1 MRAAWQLTR
10 SGLWARPAR
19 TALLCAA
26 VALSA
31 ALVTAVACALAS
43 VNHAVSVQLD
53 ARMGTAEARLIPA
66 GRGQSLTPEALET
79 VRAWPGVEFA
89 RPKAQSTISLVLQ
102 TELLEPA
109 QGGETYTP
117 QRELFRASAVLNG
130 LAADPENADNTGDA
144 GDASGLG
151 RLRLIAGRPPEKT
164 GEIVIDALLAQRLS
178 SDYNAKSKADN
189 AMVIGRA
196 RIAYLDRP
204 TPELPESAD
213 AATAER
219 LNRGVG
225 PRPGDTVNVVRFL
238 KRTIPLTVVG
248 ITEPPPL
255 GGRPQAYASLAT
267 SALVAGDDP
276 SLSEIEI
283 ELAAGLDAEAFDEA
297 HADRFAPGAILQT
310 TERITSGVEKNIS
323 SNRIAY
329 ILASSLAFLSAAFII
344 MTGLATGMAEQ
355 QRSLAV
361 LRCIGA
367 TRWQLA
373 GSQLLTGTTIGFVGA
388 VVGVPLG
395 LGMAWLLVTIF
406 ADRLPTGLTVP
417 PTTLS
422 ISVVGAIAAGLV
434 GALWPAWQAARL
446 TPLQGLAARA
456 TPTTRRSIVITT
468 LAALAGLAIMF
479 ASVLGPDTGQGVFW
493 AYATVG
499 LPMMFI
505 GYFLLSIPVALV
517 VARVLDPVLS
527 MVLRVP
533 PNLVRRT
540 VSATPYRFGFTAGAM
555 MAGLALMI
563 SIWTNGSSF
572 MNDWIARIQFPD
584 AFVSGLALTEEDQA
598 KVDALPFVQRT
609 CSVSMQPVKVDSF
622 GVRALQSYSTTFVA
636 FEPEPF
642 FAITNLEFIQ
652 GDPAYAQRRLIE
664 GGAVLVAREFL
675 VAQGLGAGDTFVC
688 RDAQGGEHEFEIV
701 GVVTS
706 PGLEL
711 VSKFF
716 NIGEEFIDQSLHA
729 VFGSRADLKEHF
741 GATAIQLIQIQ
752 LTPGSDDAQAVATIR
767 KELFGSSVIDAGSG
781 RRIKSKLIEFVGS
794 TLVVF
799 SAVAIGSMLVACC
812 GVANLVVAGIQARR
826 FEFGVL
832 RAVGG
837 SRGVLTRLILAE
849 ALVVGVTACLIGT
862 AMGVQGA
869 WAGTVLYSGIIG
881 ISMTWTPP
889 ITPVLWGWGFVLAL
903 TLLAAWPAIGRLN
916 RQRPKDLLRSVA

>member
-19 TALLCAA
+19 TALLSTA

-43 VNHAVSVQLD
+43 VNNAVAVQLD

-66 GRGQSLTPEALET
+66 GRGQSIAPEALET
-79 VRAWPGVEFA
+79 VRNWPGVEFV
-89 RPKAQSTISLVLQ
+89 RPKAQSTISLVFQ
-102 TELLEPA
+102 TQLLAPA
-109 QGGETYTP
+109 QGGDYEP
-117 QRELFRASAVLNG
+117 QRQLFKASAVLNG
-130 LAADPENADNTGDA
+130 LATQPGNADDPG
-144 GDASGLG
+144 GLG
-151 RLRLIAGRPPEKT
+151 RLRLIAGRLPQQP

-178 SDYNAKSKADN
+178 ADYNAVSKDDA
-189 AMVIGRA
+189 ALVIGRA
-196 RIAYLDRP
+196 RVGYLDQP
-204 TPELPESAD
+204 APDMPESTD
-213 AATAER
+213 PSTAES
-219 LNRGVG
+219 LNRWIG
-225 PRPGDTVNVVRFL
+225 PRPGDELSVVRFL
-238 KRTIPLTVVG
+238 RKATPLTVVG
-248 ITEPPPL
+248 ITQPPPL
-255 GGRPQAYASLAT
+255 GGRPQAYASLET
-267 SALVAGDDP
+267 SARVAGNDP

-283 ELAAGLDAEAFDEA
+283 ELAADVVPDAFVETHGELF
-297 HADRFAPGAILQT
+297 RPGALLQT

-329 ILASSLAFLSAAFII
+329 VLASSLAFLSAAFII

-373 GSQLLTGTTIGFVGA
+373 GSQLLTGTSIGFLGA
-388 VVGVPLG
+388 LVGVPLG
-395 LGMAWLLVTIF
+395 LGMAWALVTIF
-406 ADRLPTGLTVP
+406 ADRLPTGLAVP
-417 PTTLS
+417 PTTLTV
-422 ISVVGAIAAGLV
+422 SVIGAIGAGLA

-446 TPLQGLAARA
+446 SPLEGLASRAR
-456 TPTTRRSIVITT
+456 PTSRRSILITT
-468 LAALAGLAIMF
+468 VAALAGLAVMF
-479 ASVLGPDTGQGVFW
+479 ATVLVPNDGQGVFW

-499 LPMMFI
+499 LPLMFI
-505 GYFLLSIPVALV
+505 GYFLLSIPVSLV

-527 MVLRVP
+527 LVLRVP
-533 PNLVRRT
+533 RHLVRRT
-540 VSATPYRFGFTAGAM
+540 VSATPYRFGFTSGAM

-584 AFVSGLALTEEDQA
+584 AFVSGLALTEDDQA
-598 KVDALPFVQRT
+598 RIDALPFVERT
-609 CSVSMQPVKVDSF
+609 CSVSMQPVKVEAF
-622 GVRALQSYSTTFVA
+622 GVQAIQSYSTSFVA
-636 FEPEPF
+636 FEPEAF
-642 FAITNLEFIQ
+642 FEITNLEFVQ
-652 GDPAYAQRRLIE
+652 GDPEYAKRRLIE

-675 VAQGLGAGDTFVC
+675 VAQGMGAGDTFRC
-688 RDAQGGEHEFEIV
+688 KDAQGTEHSFEIV

-716 NIGEEFIDQSLHA
+716 NIGEEFIDQALHA
-729 VFGSRADLKEHF
+729 VFGSREDLKTIF
-741 GATAIQLIQIQ
+741 GSTAIQLIQIQ
-752 LTPGSDDAQAVATIR
+752 LAPGVDDAEAVATIR

-781 RRIKSKLIEFVGS
+781 RKIKSKLIEFVGS

-799 SAVAIGSMLVACC
+799 SAVAVGSMLVACC
-812 GVANLVVAGIQARR
+812 GVANLVIAGIQARR

-837 SRGVLTRLILAE
+837 SRGTLTRLILAE
-849 ALVVGVTACLIGT
+849 ALVIGVTACLIGT

-889 ITPVLWGWGFVLAL
+889 VTPVVWGWGFVLAL

-916 RQRPKDLLRSVA
+916 RQRPKDLLRTVA